1 MAAGAVLVATG
12 YAWWATGR
20 HPFTAVAY
28 GAVALPVVIAVAA
41 SAAFPARR
49 RGSAEHVVATRP
61 QRATLPWI
69 LFLVGGLALEG
80 LGLALGG
87 RSTLV
92 PTLSTTVDHAM
103 RWHWSRFVLFEVWV
117 AVGWG
122 VFLHPLTGP
131 GRSGRAG

>member
-1 MAAGAVLVATG
+1 MVLVTTG
-12 YAWWATGR
+12 YAWWATRR

-28 GAVALPVVIAVAA
+28 GAVALPVAIAVAV
-41 SAAFPARR
+41 SVGVPADRH
-49 RGSAEHVVATRP
+49 RGPAEHVVATRP

-69 LFLVGGLALEG
+69 LFLVFALALEG

-87 RSTLV
+87 RSVVV

-103 RWHWSRFVLFEVWV
+103 RWHWARFALFGVWL

-122 VFLHPLTGP
+122 VFIHPPVRP
-131 GRSGRAG
+131 GRSEGAV

>member
-1 MAAGAVLVATG
+1 VVLVATG

-41 SAAFPARR
+41 SVAVPARR
-49 RGSAEHVVATRP
+49 YRGPAEHVVATRP

-69 LFLVGGLALEG
+69 LFLAGGLALEG
-80 LGLALGG
+80 MGLAIGG

-92 PTLSTTVDHAM
+92 PKHSTTVDHAM
-103 RWHWSRFVLFEVWV
+103 RWHWSRFVLFGVWV

-122 VFLHPLTGP
+122 VFLHPLAGP
-131 GRSGRAG
+131 GRSDGAG